1 MKEPLEPPSGGGREE
16 TPFPFAGSKFS
27 SATGLSQGCPGEG
40 TRPRLTSCPSSQVH
54 GRARRTR
61 DPAPCVLRRARRLGG
76 RLPRHGRK
84 RSGCVS
90 APGAPA
96 SPSPARRL
104 FGGAPPGIAPRGSP
118 VARSAPRTSSAP
130 LGALLVAPPCGPR
143 AAGPAEGARGLPAF
157 FPSFPPGARPRPP
170 PPLRLPSVPGV
181 PRGSLGYGSPHPPL
195 QCDSLEDGQVAF
207 SPTTAFPQRRRGA
220 KRPSWNPA
228 SGQGTPPRRRA

>member
-1 MKEPLEPPSGGGREE
+1 MAPSNLL
-16 TPFPFAGSKFS
+16 PIK
-27 SATGLSQGCPGEG
+27 
-40 TRPRLTSCPSSQVH
+40 PSSRTCAQNSRPGTVCAPSCAET
-54 GRARRTR
+54 RAGACRGT
-61 DPAPCVLRRARRLGG
+61 DASAR
-76 RLPRHGRK
+76 
-84 RSGCVS
+84 GCVS

-118 VARSAPRTSSAP
+118 VARSAPWTSSAP
-130 LGALLVAPPCGPR
+130 LGAFLVAPPCGPR

-195 QCDSLEDGQVAF
+195 QCDSLEDGHAAF
-207 SPTTAFPQRRRGA
+207 SPATAFPQRRRGA

-228 SGQGTPPRRRA
+228 SGQGTPSRRRA

>member
-1 MKEPLEPPSGGGREE
+1 MKEPLE
-16 TPFPFAGSKFS
+16 TPFPFAGSRFS
-27 SATGLSQGCPGEG
+27 SATGLSQSCPGEG
-40 TRPRLTSCPSSQVH
+40 TRPRLTSRPSSQVH

-118 VARSAPRTSSAP
+118 VARSAPRTFSAP
-130 LGALLVAPPCGPR
+130 LGALLVAPPCGP
-143 AAGPAEGARGLPAF
+143 P
-157 FPSFPPGARPRPP
+157 ARPRA
-170 PPLRLPSVPGV
+170 RVAFLPSFHRSRLERGPGLLLPSACPASPEV

-195 QCDSLEDGQVAF
+195 QCDSLEDGHVAF
-207 SPTTAFPQRRRGA
+207 LPTTAFPQRRRGA